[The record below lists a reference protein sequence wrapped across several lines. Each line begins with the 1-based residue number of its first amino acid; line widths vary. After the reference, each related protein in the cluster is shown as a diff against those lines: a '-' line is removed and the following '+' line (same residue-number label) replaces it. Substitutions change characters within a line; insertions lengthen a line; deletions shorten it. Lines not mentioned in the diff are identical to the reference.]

1 MKEYFTLK
9 LNEIEYEITSI
20 TIITKDQYEINI
32 LYNHQD
38 IVCEGT
44 LIKYTDI
51 NNNSVFVNQNFI
63 FYFNNNYLYCI

>member
-51 NNNSVFVNQNFI
+51 NNNSVCVNQNFI